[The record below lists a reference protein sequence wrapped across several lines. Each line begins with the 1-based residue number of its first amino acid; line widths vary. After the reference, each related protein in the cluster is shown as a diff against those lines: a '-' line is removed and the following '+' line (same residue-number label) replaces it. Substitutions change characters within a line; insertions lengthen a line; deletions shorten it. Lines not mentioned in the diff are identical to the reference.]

1 MSIRGLNNK
10 ANAAVEAGVY
20 DASRMGSLYVGTEHI
35 LLGILRDPS
44 SPASTILAQSGVT
57 ADVVDRAIR
66 QNSGVGMPTSLSL
79 DNLTQRTVNAVRVAI
94 DAARETGAGLASPL
108 HLLIAILH
116 DKKSFAARLLAE
128 YDVTEESFAQNA
140 MNGPYKQGDAE
151 AENAK
156 NKKLRDEGGTP
167 TLDQYGRD
175 LTAAAAD
182 GKIDP
187 LIGRDKE
194 VDRVMQILLRRTKN
208 NPCLI
213 GEPGVGKT
221 AIAEGL
227 AMRISKR
234 DVPELLLGKR
244 VIALDM
250 TALVAGTMYRGQFEE
265 RIKGAIEEVIKAG
278 NIILFID
285 EIHMLVGIGDSDGAT
300 SASNILKPAL
310 ARGELQLIGA
320 TTLDEYRKNIEKD
333 GALARRLQ
341 PVMVNEPS
349 VEDTEAILK
358 GLRTKF
364 EAHHK
369 VTISDGAIIAAVRLS
384 SRYIGDRFLPDKAI
398 DLIDEAAARKRM
410 TTFTA
415 PPDVKNLEQ
424 ELNAVR
430 DEKNAAVRRE
440 DFDRAGRL
448 RDKEK
453 ELNDKIAEAEKAWKR
468 RDSGFSGV
476 VTANDVAEII
486 SASTGIPL
494 SQMTEEESNRLRHL
508 EEELHKRVV
517 GQDEAVT
524 AVAKAVRTNR
534 VIKDPK
540 RPIGSFIF
548 LGPTGVGKTELAKAL
563 AEALFGDENAMVR
576 VDMSE
581 YMEKYDVSKLIGSAP
596 GYVGYEE
603 GGHLTEK
610 IRRHPYSVV
619 LFDEIEKAHPDVFNA
634 LLQVL
639 DDGILTD
646 GQGRTVSF
654 RNTVII
660 MTSNVGAHYIT
671 EKQTNIGFGGG
682 TLMSMEQ
689 IRDTVLGELKKTFR
703 PEFLNRVSSI
713 IVFSRLT
720 RADITSIAGKMLSE
734 LAATLREMDVDLT
747 FTDEAVERISDLGY
761 DEVYGARPLRSAI
774 TRYIKDKFAEDMLDG
789 VLEKG
794 KSYVCEPDGDGFKFV
809 LKE

>member
-79 DNLTQRTVNAVRVAI
+79 DNLTQRAVNAVRVAI

-108 HLLIAILH
+108 HLLLAVLH
-116 DKKSFAARLLAE
+116 DTKSFAARLLSQ
-128 YDVTEESFAQNA
+128 YGVTEESFAQNA
-140 MNGPYKQGDAE
+140 QSGSYKQGGAE
-151 AENAK
+151 EESAK

-285 EIHMLVGIGDSDGAT
+285 EIHMLVGIGDSEGAT

-369 VTISDGAIIAAVRLS
+369 VTISDGAITAAVRLS

-682 TLMSMEQ
+682 TLMNMDQ

-720 RADITSIAGKMLSE
+720 RADITSIARKMLSE
-734 LAATLREMDVDLT
+734 LAATLKEMEIDLT

-789 VLEKG
+789 ALEKG

>member
-1 MSIRGLNNK
+1 MSVRGLNNK
-10 ANAAVEAGVY
+10 ANAAIEAGIY
-20 DASRMGSLYVGTEHI
+20 DAERMGSTYVGTEHI
-35 LLGILRDPS
+35 LLGILRDS
-44 SPASTILAQSGVT
+44 STQAYALLNSNGVT
-57 ADVVDRAIR
+57 ADAVDRAIR

-79 DNLTQRTVNAVRVAI
+79 NNLTQRAVNAVRIAI
-94 DAARETGAGLASPL
+94 DAARETGAGLAGPE
-108 HLLIAILH
+108 HLLVAILH
-116 DKKSFAARLLAE
+116 DRKSFAARLLAGF
-128 YDVTEESFAQNA
+128 DVTEESLARNA
-140 MNGPYKQGDAE
+140 DNGAFKNGGAE
-151 AENAK
+151 EESAR

-167 TLDQYGRD
+167 TLDQYGKD
-175 LTAAAAD
+175 LTKAAED

-234 DVPELLLGKR
+234 EVPELLLGKR

-285 EIHMLVGIGDSDGAT
+285 EIHMLVGIGDSEGAT

-320 TTLDEYRKNIEKD
+320 TTLDEDRRNIEKD

-341 PVMVNEPS
+341 PVMVNEPTT
-349 VEDTEAILK
+349 EDAVAILK
-358 GLRTKF
+358 GLRPKF
-364 EAHHK
+364 ESHHK
-369 VTISDGAIIAAVRLS
+369 VTISDGAITAAVRLS

-476 VTANDVAEII
+476 VTENDVAEII

-548 LGPTGVGKTELAKAL
+548 LGPTGVGKTELAKSL
-563 AEALFGDENAMVR
+563 AEALFGDENAIIR
-576 VDMSE
+576 LDMSE

-610 IRRHPYSVV
+610 VRRHPYSVV

-660 MTSNVGAHYIT
+660 MTSNVGAKYIT
-671 EKQTNIGFGGG
+671 EKQTTIGFGGG
-682 TLMSMEQ
+682 TLMSMDQ
-689 IRDTVLGELKKTFR
+689 IKDTVLGELKNSFR

-720 RADITSIAGKMLSE
+720 RDDITSIARKMLAE
-734 LAATLREMDVDLT
+734 LSATLKEMDVDLT
-747 FTDEAVERISDLGY
+747 FTEEAVEKISDLGY
-761 DEVYGARPLRSAI
+761 DEVYGARPLRSAV

-789 VLEKG
+789 KLEKG
-794 KSYVCEPDGDGFKFV
+794 KAYVCDVDGEEFTFRDA
-809 LKE
+809 

>member
-1 MSIRGLNNK
+1 MSVRGLNNK
-10 ANAAVEAGVY
+10 ANAAIEAGIY
-20 DASRMGSLYVGTEHI
+20 DAERMGSTYVGTEHI
-35 LLGILRDPS
+35 LLGILRDS
-44 SPASTILAQSGVT
+44 STQAYALLNSNGVT
-57 ADVVDRAIR
+57 ADEVDRAIR

-79 DNLTQRTVNAVRVAI
+79 NNLTQRAVNAVRIAI
-94 DAARETGAGLASPL
+94 DAARETGAGLAGPE
-108 HLLIAILH
+108 HLLVAILH
-116 DKKSFAARLLAE
+116 DRKSFAARLLAGF
-128 YDVTEESFAQNA
+128 DVTEESLARNA
-140 MNGPYKQGDAE
+140 DNGAFKNGGAE
-151 AENAK
+151 EESAR

-167 TLDQYGRD
+167 TLDQYGKD
-175 LTAAAAD
+175 LTKAAED

-234 DVPELLLGKR
+234 EVPELLLGKR

-285 EIHMLVGIGDSDGAT
+285 EIHMLVGIGDSEGAT

-320 TTLDEYRKNIEKD
+320 TTLDEYRRNIEKD

-341 PVMVNEPS
+341 PVMVNEPTT
-349 VEDTEAILK
+349 EDAVAILK
-358 GLRTKF
+358 GLRPKF
-364 EAHHK
+364 ESHHK
-369 VTISDGAIIAAVRLS
+369 VTISDGAITAAVRLS

-476 VTANDVAEII
+476 VTENDVAEII

-548 LGPTGVGKTELAKAL
+548 LGPTGVGKTELAKSL
-563 AEALFGDENAMVR
+563 AEALFGDENAIIR
-576 VDMSE
+576 LDMSE

-610 IRRHPYSVV
+610 VRRHPYSVV

-654 RNTVII
+654 RNTVLI
-660 MTSNVGAHYIT
+660 MPSNVGAKYIT
-671 EKQTNIGFGGG
+671 EKQTTIGFGGG
-682 TLMSMEQ
+682 TLMSMDQ
-689 IRDTVLGELKKTFR
+689 IKDTVLGELKNSFR

-720 RADITSIAGKMLSE
+720 RDDITSIARKMLAE
-734 LAATLREMDVDLT
+734 LSATLKEMDVDLT
-747 FTDEAVERISDLGY
+747 FTEEAVARISDLGY
-761 DEVYGARPLRSAI
+761 DEVYGARPLRSAV

-789 VLEKG
+789 KLQKG
-794 KSYVCEPDGDGFKFV
+794 KAYVCDVDGEEFIFRDA
-809 LKE
+809 